1 MRVNSN
7 LDAEC
12 ALQHFFVTEEK
23 RGSGDRTYGQIVYQ
37 HSKEVQK
44 IIFPG
49 VKTPIEILNI
59 KAFKDR
65 TGSFNRFIRSSTDY
79 FWNERASYKNR
90 VFFGRNAHPDENR
103 VLFHQ
108 GAILNAIDRMEHKC
122 LKRFVKE
129 IHYAPLVGDL
139 EKIFYQKKRAFAFLK
154 DEVLKSSDPLIRGLD
169 LQQAVFPFTASIKE
183 TTLEKIF
190 SKACNPVQYVL
201 ELEPQNPFIFT
212 PSTANPVEKK
222 VDLSLDVQKKS
233 PFKRTKD
240 YLNSLISP
248 INTIPETL
256 QNKSLPPQVGT
267 MNELTTTITGSFM
280 KQMGKIA
287 DRSQK
292 TFSRFESYFNQMP
305 TPTALQH
312 LENSFF

>member
-1 MRVNSN
+1 MRVNYN

-12 ALQHFFVTEEK
+12 ALQHFFVNEEK
-23 RGSGDRTYGQIVYQ
+23 RGIGDRTNRQIVYR
-37 HSKEVQK
+37 HSNKVQK
-44 IIFPG
+44 INLPG
-49 VKTPIEILNI
+49 VKTPIEILSI

-65 TGSFNRFIRSSTDY
+65 TGSFNRFTRSSTDY
-79 FWNERASYKNR
+79 FWNESASYKNR
-90 VFFGRNAHPDENR
+90 VFFGRDAHPDENR

-139 EKIFYQKKRAFAFLK
+139 ERIFYQKKRAYAFLK
-154 DEVLKSSDPLIRGLD
+154 DQVLKSSDALIKGLD

-183 TTLEKIF
+183 TTIEKIF
-190 SKACNPVQYVL
+190 SNACNPAQYVL
-201 ELEPQNPFIFT
+201 ELEAKNPFIFT
-212 PSTANPVEKK
+212 PSTPNPAEKK

-233 PFKRTKD
+233 HFKITKD
-240 YLNSLISP
+240 YLNSLLNP
-248 INTIPETL
+248 IHTSPETL
-256 QNKSLPPQVGT
+256 QNGSLSPQIGT
-267 MNELTTTITGSFM
+267 MNEQSTTITRSFM

-292 TFSRFESYFNQMP
+292 TFSSFQSYFNQIP
-305 TPTALQH
+305 TPTTLQH
-312 LENSFF
+312 LDNSFF